1 MRSPLPVRDG
11 VNATRLRVP
20 LTGPWTTVLEFV
32 LERFGHVDPEGIR
45 QRFADGEVAAADGTR
60 IRPETPL
67 GAAEFIWYYRSPPV
81 EPRIPFEVRLLHE
94 DERLVVADKPPF
106 LPTTPGGRFL
116 QETALVRL
124 RRLLDEPEL
133 TPLHRLD
140 RLTWGVVL
148 FVRRAE
154 DRGAYQQLFER
165 RRIEKS
171 YEALAPAPS
180 GDVAEQLAAG
190 PVHVRNRLNKVKAQL
205 RAFEEAGP
213 PNAHSEI
220 ELVRVIEP
228 PCVIQ
233 SANVIE
239 PAPPPA
245 ASGPRSRGRAL
256 YRLTP
261 HTGKTHQLRLHM
273 AGLGLG
279 IENDPFYPTLLDEA
293 PDDHSRPLGLLAR
306 SIAFEDPFTDRNLT
320 FRSRFDLERPPP
332 LNRAL

>member
-1 MRSPLPVRDG
+1 MKSPLPVRDG

-20 LTGPWTTVLEFV
+20 LSGPWRTVLEFV

-45 QRFADGEVAAADGTR
+45 RRFAEGEVAAADGTR

-67 GAAEFIWYYRSPPV
+67 GAAEFIWYYRSPPA
-81 EPRIPFEVRLLHE
+81 EQRIPFEVRLLHE

-140 RLTWGVVL
+140 RLTWGVIL

-171 YEALAPAPS
+171 YEALAPAP
-180 GDVAEQLAAG
+180 GGEIAERLALG
-190 PVHVRNRLNKVKAQL
+190 PVHVRSRLNKVKAQL
-205 RAFEEAGP
+205 RAFEEEGP

-220 ELVRVIEP
+220 ELLTVLE
-228 PCVIQ
+228 
-233 SANVIE
+233 
-239 PAPPPA
+239 PA
-245 ASGPRSRGRAL
+245 ASAPGGRGRAL

-279 IENDPFYPTLLDEA
+279 IENDPFYPVLLDES
-293 PDDHSRPLGLLAR
+293 PDDYARPLGLLAR
-306 SIAFEDPFTDRNLT
+306 SIAFRDPHTGRNLT
-320 FRSRFDLERPPP
+320 FCSRFDLERPPEP
-332 LNRAL
+332 SRAL